1 MKHTYDRASGLSSNI
16 RQALQVATTDNET
29 LFRIIM
35 DTFQER
41 DRLIDTLDE
50 VHKERASDRKALI
63 EALGYLDHHLPLSG
77 LIARVSELHQEREYY
92 RIERNTL
99 RQGLV
104 ALTEAVTGE
113 PAENDFLSPD
123 VLTTLISELRA
134 SRDKAVKTLTLAGY
148 TDNGGLL
155 WKPKLGETP
164 ERFKPRYIVHG
175 HVQPCVVLYSDETT
189 TLVFAQDGGDMMC
202 ETDTIQWSDALT
214 YRCQELLAS
223 AGLERGSMAA
233 QRVLPVLSEL
243 VRDERVTLNDEGV
256 AVEQPEFVAPIA

>member
-29 LFRIIM
+29 LFKVIM
-35 DTFQER
+35 NTFEER
-41 DRLIDTLDE
+41 DDLRNRASALTKELDTLT
-50 VHKERASDRKALI
+50 KERTSDYK
-63 EALGYLDHHLPLSG
+63 
-77 LIARVSELHQEREYY
+77 
-92 RIERNTL
+92 
-99 RQGLV
+99 GLV
-104 ALTEAVTGE
+104 AITEAVTGE

-123 VLTTLISELRA
+123 VLTTLISELRKE
-134 SRDKAVKTLTLAGY
+134 RDKAVKTLTLAGY
-148 TDNGGLL
+148 TDNGGEL

-189 TLVFAQDGGDMMC
+189 TLIRLDNEDMMC
-202 ETDTIQWSDALT
+202 ETDTIEWSDALT

-233 QRVLPVLSEL
+233 QRVLPVLAEL
-243 VRDERVTLNDEGV
+243 VRDERVLLNDEGV
-256 AVEQPEFVAPIA
+256 AVEQPEFVAPVVASSTPYDLRA